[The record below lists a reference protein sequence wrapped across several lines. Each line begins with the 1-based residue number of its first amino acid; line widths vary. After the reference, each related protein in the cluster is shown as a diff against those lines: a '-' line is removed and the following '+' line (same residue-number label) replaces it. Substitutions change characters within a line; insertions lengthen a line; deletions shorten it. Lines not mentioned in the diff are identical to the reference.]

1 MIKPLKAQNM
11 LFPCTLYYYTLR
23 FGTIIHLN
31 VYLHSFVTLFP
42 FSNSLK
48 TKIARAQLRHR
59 RRGRVARLLS
69 NHFPWGFLSR
79 VRIVCWCGAVARQVA
94 VGANPQVTLSQFTA
108 LGVPHPVL
116 QMR

>member
-31 VYLHSFVTLFP
+31 VYLHSFVTLFH

-69 NHFPWGFLSR
+69 NHLRQKSGEDAAENSRELGF
-79 VRIVCWCGAVARQVA
+79 
-94 VGANPQVTLSQFTA
+94 
-108 LGVPHPVL
+108 
-116 QMR
+116 

>member
-48 TKIARAQLRHR
+48 TKIARAQVRHR

-79 VRIVCWCGAVARQVA
+79 VRTPRRATV
-94 VGANPQVTLSQFTA
+94 
-108 LGVPHPVL
+108 
-116 QMR
+116 